1 MFYSTGV
8 TNELVRTLGLSD
20 KTPPGLPGLKPSSNS
35 ILPVAWITR
44 PATDLRQGLSI
55 SSLLN
60 KHEVVKVISQS
71 LKITTTNTRIY
82 STSWQLPN
90 MNNVATTNFEKNL
103 LTRKL

>member
-1 MFYSTGV
+1 MGAAAPTAP
-8 TNELVRTLGLSD
+8 TLTRAPTWQERYEAAGLND
-20 KTPPGLPGLKPSSNS
+20 SS
-35 ILPVAWITR
+35 V
-44 PATDLRQGLSI
+44 

-82 STSWQLPN
+82 STSWQLPT